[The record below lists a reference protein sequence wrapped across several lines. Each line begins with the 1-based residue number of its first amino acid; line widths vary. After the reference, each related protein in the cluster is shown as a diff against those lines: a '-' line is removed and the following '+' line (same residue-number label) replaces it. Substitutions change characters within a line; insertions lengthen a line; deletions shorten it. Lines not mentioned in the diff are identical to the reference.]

1 MTPMTLIR
9 PPARPK
15 AGALVRTPRRSHAG
29 PRLRARGSGSPD
41 VRRLQAFDEQ
51 EWARLWTNYA
61 PRLYAY
67 IAQRVF
73 DEDAREDV
81 RQETWLGALRGIH
94 GFDPTFS
101 FEQYLFGICHNRTI
115 DHLRRASHRA
125 SGGALSGAGGG
136 DAPFEVREPVDSETP
151 DGLAADG
158 ELARRARVLFVQ
170 LLAEWVR
177 EVRDQGEWIRLMVIE
192 ALFGA
197 GWRNKDTWRRL
208 GLSDEKAVA
217 GIKFRV
223 LRRLREM
230 VAADPAWER
239 LAETLRAASAE
250 DPHAI
255 GFDVARAWREA
266 RVSCPGPGALEALAA
281 DRLAEGEAQAVR
293 FHLQELGC
301 EACRRDL
308 AAGEGARSSVPPA
321 SRIPR
326 TVRRRLRTQQCSQL
340 VSSKTGF
347 P

>member
-1 MTPMTLIR
+1 M
-9 PPARPK
+9 
-15 AGALVRTPRRSHAG
+15 
-29 PRLRARGSGSPD
+29 
-41 VRRLQAFDEQ
+41 RRLQALDEQ
-51 EWARLWTNYA
+51 EWARLWSHYA

-81 RQETWLGALRGIH
+81 RQETMLGALRGIH

-115 DHLRRASHRA
+115 DHLRRARHRT
-125 SGGALSGAGGG
+125 SGGAISGTGGG
-136 DAPFEVREPVDSETP
+136 DAPIEAAEPVDPATP
-151 DGLAADG
+151 EELAAEE
-158 ELARRARVLFVQ
+158 ELARRARALFVQ

-177 EVRDQGEWIRLMVIE
+177 EAREQGEWRRLMVIE

-208 GLSDEKAVA
+208 GLSDEKTVA

-230 VAADPAWER
+230 VAADPAWEQ
-239 LAETLRAASAE
+239 LAETLRSASAE

-266 RVSCPGPGALEALAA
+266 RVSCPGPAALQALAD
-281 DRLAEGEAQAVR
+281 DRLPEGEAQAVR
-293 FHLQELGC
+293 LHLQELGC

-308 AAGEGARSSVPPA
+308 AAREGTRSRVLPS
-321 SRIPR
+321 SGIREK
-326 TVRRRLRTQQCSQL
+326 VRRHLPTRSQSPAHSGPAIL
-340 VSSKTGF
+340 HARAG
-347 P
+347 